1 MTPARGPVD
10 ETGDD
15 FQRLLEVASEMVAQA
30 VTEDTEQVY
39 SNAFANVWVPFC
51 EHHGYSPYGSPP
63 DSVVAF
69 LDDAA
74 HGKWRRH
81 GRGPARSGALSP
93 GYVDAVFAAVRHLHV
108 VAGRPTPFDA
118 YSGEE
123 MASLRRAYRRRYAN
137 QARQEAPSP
146 VMTSD
151 DLVTLCETPWFGIA
165 HHGAIA
171 IAGLLS
177 LDAQAN
183 LDDLVWLKTS
193 DVQPGTDGAITIGFR
208 HHQVTL
214 VCRHE
219 LAQRIRPACAA
230 CLTTH
235 YYRLK
240 AGSDPEGAFLAQQP
254 DHAPG
259 SPVFRAWM
267 SVLLRRAAASSA
279 ALSLARGRG
288 RVRVE
293 YSAAASERAAL
304 GARQLLA
311 VAPTQGSRG
320 LLAAQTAIKLVA
332 HRGLTAADLFDRLTV
347 AKVRR
352 SSEDPSAVELQLRD
366 TVRGRE
372 QEVSWLTVQP
382 SSNPALCPVTALTE
396 WLLVREA
403 AAGQPLRPDAGLF
416 VGSAGWA
423 DGSAQ
428 SITMGAARVQFRK
441 LLEAAGLAEM
451 GYRWESA
458 QKLHGKTLYEQGAT
472 EANLYYTLRRRNPQ
486 HVARL
491 LAEVSSR
498 TAAIGRRAAGDAP
511 RGNR

>member
-1 MTPARGPVD
+1 MNPTHGHVD
-10 ETGDD
+10 EPGDE

-30 VTEDTEQVY
+30 VTEDTEQAY
-39 SNAFANVWVPFC
+39 AYAFLNVWVPFC
-51 EHHGYSPYGSPP
+51 KHHEFSPHSSPAE
-63 DSVVAF
+63 SVVAF
-69 LDDAA
+69 LNDAE

-93 GYVDAVFAAVRHLHV
+93 GYVDAVFAAVRHFDV
-108 VAGRPTPFDA
+108 VAGRRTPFDA

-123 MASLRRAYRRRYAN
+123 MAILRRDYRRRYAG
-137 QARQEAPSP
+137 QARHETPSP
-146 VMTSD
+146 VMTVD
-151 DLVTLCETPWFGIA
+151 DLTALCETSWFSTA
-165 HHGAIA
+165 HDGAIA

-177 LDAQAN
+177 LDAEAN

-193 DVQPGTDGAITIGFR
+193 DVQPGPDGVAIGFR

-219 LAQRIRPACAA
+219 LVQGIRPACAA
-230 CLTTH
+230 CLTTR
-235 YYRLK
+235 YYWLK
-240 AGSDPEGAFLAQQP
+240 SGSDPDGAFLAHRSG
-254 DHAPG
+254 HAPG

-267 SVLLRRAAASSA
+267 SVLLRRAAATSP

-288 RVRVE
+288 RVRME
-293 YSAAASERAAL
+293 YSVAASERMTL

-332 HRGLTAADLFDRLTV
+332 HRGLTAADLFDRLTI

-352 SSEDPSAVELQLRD
+352 SPENPSAMELQLPD
-366 TVRGRE
+366 TVRGRG

-382 SSNPALCPVTALTE
+382 SSNPALCPVIALTE

-403 AAGQPLRPDAGLF
+403 AAGQSLRPDAGLF
-416 VGSAGWA
+416 VGSAGWT

-428 SITMGAARVQFRK
+428 SITMGAARVQFKK

-472 EANLYYTLRRRNPQ
+472 EANMYYTLRRRNPQ

-491 LAEVSSR
+491 LAEVTQR
-498 TAAIGRRAAGDAP
+498 TATIGRRAAGDAP
-511 RGNR
+511 RGDQ